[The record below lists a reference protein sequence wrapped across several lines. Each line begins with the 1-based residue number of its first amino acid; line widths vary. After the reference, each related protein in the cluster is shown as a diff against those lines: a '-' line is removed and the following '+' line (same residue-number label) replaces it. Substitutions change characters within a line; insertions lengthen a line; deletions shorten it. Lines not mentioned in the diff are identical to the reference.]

1 MTPRFPLSL
10 FARPLRSRRSTLG
23 VGVLFA
29 TLVSP
34 LFAADAPTQTPTL
47 PPIPTTQTPTLPP
60 IPTTQTPDA
69 PPVPTTQTPDA
80 PPVPTTQTPT
90 LPPVL
95 TTQTPDA
102 PPVPTTQTSTLPPV
116 PTTQTPDAP
125 PVPTTQAEPT
135 RFVLTRLDVVYVGVV
150 RDRGDVLSVE
160 LLDGGAVSVSKLDV
174 QFIGGSR
181 DDVFAFKKSR
191 TRLEDVGETLRL
203 ADWANRRQL
212 APQAIALLET
222 KLAEPLSDGERR
234 VVAAKLEE
242 LRQIEK
248 WRASAART
256 VAARQTPP
264 NAPLAPTNAPNAADS
279 PLASAVPVA
288 PVAPE
293 VAEIER
299 WAKEVPI
306 SAFERFARRAQ
317 PILQKRCATA
327 GCHDGSNPN
336 SAFRVRPKAVGAQAR
351 LALYFNLRE
360 TFDFIDF
367 NDPARSPILNHPVV
381 VDAEGNRVYPFGE
394 GRWSAQDCQTFVA
407 WVESLNDGKLG
418 RYVHRPSRVRDPN
431 AATLRPDAVS
441 RYDRVETP
449 NAAASNRAPNAV
461 PNAVPNAAPNG
472 ASNAALAP
480 AADPA
485 NPFAGLFAP
494 STPSPAPSAP
504 NAPSN
509 PSALA
514 PAPTPADEFA
524 VQSGT
529 SQEARR
535 YLSNPADDPN
545 SPENVLKRGGYAPK
559 RQYRDE
565 YDPAIFNAAAPGAP
579 TRY

>member
-1 MTPRFPLSL
+1 MTPRTAFSF
-10 FARPLRSRRSTLG
+10 FARPLRSLRSTLG
-23 VGVLFA
+23 VGVLLA
-29 TLVSP
+29 TLASP
-34 LFAADAPTQTPTL
+34 LFASDAPTQTP
-47 PPIPTTQTPTLPP
+47 ISPTVPTPRTPVAPTPT
-60 IPTTQTPDA
+60 
-69 PPVPTTQTPDA
+69 
-80 PPVPTTQTPT
+80 
-90 LPPVL
+90 
-95 TTQTPDA
+95 
-102 PPVPTTQTSTLPPV
+102 
-116 PTTQTPDAP
+116 
-125 PVPTTQAEPT
+125 EPT
-135 RFVLTRLDVVYVGVV
+135 RFVLTRLDAVCVGVV
-150 RDRGDVLSVE
+150 RDRGDVLSIE
-160 LLDGGAVSVSKLDV
+160 LLDGGSVSVSKLDV

-181 DDVFAFKKSR
+181 DEVFAFKKSR
-191 TRLEDVGETLRL
+191 TRLEDVAETLRL

-222 KLAEPLSDGERR
+222 KLADPLLSDGERR
-234 VVAAKLEE
+234 AIDAKLEE

-248 WRASAART
+248 WRASVART
-256 VAARQTPP
+256 VAARQ
-264 NAPLAPTNAPNAADS
+264 NAASDASAPTPTTS
-279 PLASAVPVA
+279 ASS
-288 PVAPE
+288 VAPE

-299 WAKEVPI
+299 WAKEVPL
-306 SAFERFARRAQ
+306 SAFERFSRRAQ

-514 PAPTPADEFA
+514 PAPPPADEFA

>member
-34 LFAADAPTQTPTL
+34 LFAADAPTQTT
-47 PPIPTTQTPTLPP
+47 
-60 IPTTQTPDA
+60 
-69 PPVPTTQTPDA
+69 
-80 PPVPTTQTPT
+80 
-90 LPPVL
+90 
-95 TTQTPDA
+95 DA
-102 PPVPTTQTSTLPPV
+102 PPVPTTQTSTLPPI
-116 PTTQTPDAP
+116 PTTQTPTLP

-174 QFIGGSR
+174 QFVGGSR

-256 VAARQTPP
+256 VAARQTPT
-264 NAPLAPTNAPNAADS
+264 NAPNAPTNAPNATNAADS

-514 PAPTPADEFA
+514 PAPPPADEFA

>member
-1 MTPRFPLSL
+1 MTPRSTFSL
-10 FARPLRSRRSTLG
+10 FVRPLRSRRLALG
-23 VGVLFA
+23 VGVLLA
-29 TLVSP
+29 TLASP
-34 LFAADAPTQTPTL
+34 LFASDASTQPPLSPTFPSTRTPV
-47 PPIPTTQTPTLPP
+47 
-60 IPTTQTPDA
+60 A
-69 PPVPTTQTPDA
+69 P
-80 PPVPTTQTPT
+80 
-90 LPPVL
+90 
-95 TTQTPDA
+95 
-102 PPVPTTQTSTLPPV
+102 
-116 PTTQTPDAP
+116 
-125 PVPTTQAEPT
+125 TQAEPP
-135 RFVLTRLDVVYVGVV
+135 RYILTRLDVVHVGVV
-150 RDRGDVLSVE
+150 RDRGEVLSIE
-160 LLDGGAVSVSKLDV
+160 LVDGGSVAVSKLDV

-234 VVAAKLEE
+234 AVADKLEK

-248 WRASAART
+248 WRASAAQT
-256 VAARQTPP
+256 VAARQTGSD
-264 NAPLAPTNAPNAADS
+264 ASPLAPNAAAPS
-279 PLASAVPVA
+279 LASADA
-288 PVAPE
+288 ATRPVAPE

-299 WAKEVPI
+299 WAKELPL
-306 SAFERFARRAQ
+306 SAFDRFARRAQ

-381 VDAEGNRVYPFGE
+381 VDAEGKRVYPFGE
-394 GRWSAQDCQTFVA
+394 GRWSAQDCQTFVS
-407 WVESLNDGKLG
+407 WVESLGDGKLG

-441 RYDRVETP
+441 RYDRVD
-449 NAAASNRAPNAV
+449 ASNGYL
-461 PNAVPNAAPNG
+461 AAPAGNVPTPTN
-472 ASNAALAP
+472 S
-480 AADPA
+480 
-485 NPFAGLFAP
+485 NPFAGLFDAP
-494 STPSPAPSAP
+494 TPSPAPSAP

-509 PSALA
+509 PSASA
-514 PAPTPADEFA
+514 PGPSDEFA

-529 SQEARR
+529 SREARQ
-535 YLSNPADDPN
+535 YFPSPADDPN

>member
-1 MTPRFPLSL
+1 MTPRFSLS
-10 FARPLRSRRSTLG
+10 FFRFVRSRRSRSLWLG
-23 VGVLFA
+23 TGVLTA
-29 TLVSP
+29 TLASS
-34 LFAADAPTQTPTL
+34 LFAVDAPPTQA
-47 PPIPTTQTPTLPP
+47 PIS
-60 IPTTQTPDA
+60 
-69 PPVPTTQTPDA
+69 PPVPTPQA
-80 PPVPTTQTPT
+80 PESTPVPT
-90 LPPVL
+90 PPE
-95 TTQTPDA
+95 
-102 PPVPTTQTSTLPPV
+102 PP
-116 PTTQTPDAP
+116 
-125 PVPTTQAEPT
+125 
-135 RFVLTRLDVVYVGVV
+135 RFVLTRLDAVYVGVV
-150 RDRGDVLSVE
+150 RDRGDALSIE

-256 VAARQTPP
+256 VAARQNVS
-264 NAPLAPTNAPNAADS
+264 NAATLAPNAVQNAATQPS
-279 PLASAVPVA
+279 TSTS
-288 PVAPE
+288 VAPE

-299 WAKEVPI
+299 WAKEVPV
-306 SAFERFARRAQ
+306 SAFERFSRRAQ
-317 PILQKRCATA
+317 PILQRRCATA

-394 GRWSAQDCQTFVA
+394 GRWSAQDCQTFVS
-407 WVESLNDGKLG
+407 WVESLGDGKLG

-449 NAAASNRAPNAV
+449 NAVQNAV
-461 PNAVPNAAPNG
+461 PSA
-472 ASNAALAP
+472 AP

-494 STPSPAPSAP
+494 STPAPAPSAP

-509 PSALA
+509 PSAPA
-514 PAPTPADEFA
+514 PAPAADDEFA

-545 SPENVLKRGGYAPK
+545 STENVLKRGGYAPK

-565 YDPAIFNAAAPGAP
+565 YDPAIFNAAAPAAP
-579 TRY
+579 ARY

>member
-1 MTPRFPLSL
+1 MTQRSALS
-10 FARPLRSRRSTLG
+10 FFVRPLRSRASTLG

-29 TLVSP
+29 TLASP
-34 LFAADAPTQTPTL
+34 LFASDASTQTPL
-47 PPIPTTQTPTLPP
+47 SPTLP
-60 IPTTQTPDA
+60 TAQTSDA
-69 PPVPTTQTPDA
+69 PPTSE
-80 PPVPTTQTPT
+80 PP
-90 LPPVL
+90 
-95 TTQTPDA
+95 
-102 PPVPTTQTSTLPPV
+102 
-116 PTTQTPDAP
+116 
-125 PVPTTQAEPT
+125 

-150 RDRGDVLSVE
+150 RDRGDVLSIE
-160 LLDGGAVSVSKLDV
+160 LLDGGSVSVSKLDV
-174 QFIGGSR
+174 QFIGGGR
-181 DDVFAFKKSR
+181 DDLFAFKKSR

-234 VVAAKLEE
+234 AVAAKLEE

-256 VAARQTPP
+256 VAARQNGSAGSTR
-264 NAPLAPTNAPNAADS
+264 TPNAAAS
-279 PLASAVPVA
+279 PSVS
-288 PVAPE
+288 PE
-293 VAEIER
+293 VAEIEG
-299 WAKEVPI
+299 WAKEVPV

-367 NDPARSPILNHPVV
+367 NNPAQSPILNHPVV

-394 GRWSAQDCQTFVA
+394 GRWSAQDCQTFVS
-407 WVESLNDGKLG
+407 WIESLNDGKLG
-418 RYVHRPSRVRDPN
+418 RYVHRQSRVRDPN

-449 NAAASNRAPNAV
+449 NAVQNAV
-461 PNAVPNAAPNG
+461 PSA
-472 ASNAALAP
+472 AP
-480 AADPA
+480 AADSA
-485 NPFAGLFAP
+485 NPFAGLFNG
-494 STPSPAPSAP
+494 TPP
-504 NAPSN
+504 NAATSVPNSPSN
-509 PSALA
+509 PPSLESA
-514 PAPTPADEFA
+514 PFDEFA

-529 SQEARR
+529 SREARR
-535 YLSNPADDPN
+535 YFPKPEDDPN

-579 TRY
+579 ARY